1 MATYSHSKLSTFSQ
15 CRYKYKL
22 QYIDGVKIEGAE
34 SVEAFMGS
42 RVHEALEKLYKDLK
56 FQKLNS
62 LKDLLK
68 FYRDSWD
75 KSWTDDIIIVKKDY
89 SAKNYKMMGEKYLT
103 DYYNNYAPFDQ
114 MTILGLETQDRLH
127 LPDGNHYHVRMDK
140 LGFKN
145 GVYYVCDYKSNNRMK
160 DQQEADEDRQLAM
173 YSIWVKNTFKDAKKV
188 VLLWHMLAFNKEV
201 TSERTDAQL
210 KKLQD
215 DTMALI
221 KEVEKAKEFPTKVTA
236 LCDYCSYKSICPA
249 WKHDIELEL
258 KTAKEFKK
266 DAGVK
271 MVDEYSKLQLVK
283 KNAEEKMEELK
294 DEIILFAKQKGIEVV
309 FGSNKKAAV
318 REYLSVVLPEDKT
331 KLIALLKKK
340 GLYDVYSMICYSR
353 LNSDAIKGEIDSD
366 VDKMVDKEKGYRV
379 SLSNR
384 KEDD

>member
-34 SVEAFMGS
+34 SVEAFMGKL
-42 RVHEALEKLYKDLK
+42 VHEALEKLYKDLK

-215 DTMALI
+215 ETMALI
-221 KEVEKAKEFPTKVTA
+221 KEVEKAKEFPTTVNS

-249 WKHDIELEL
+249 WKHDLELEL

-271 MVDEYSKLQLVK
+271 MVDEYSKLQLV
-283 KNAEEKMEELK
+283 EKQTKERIEELK

-318 REYLSVVLPEDKT
+318 KEYLSVVLPEDKT
-331 KLIALLKKK
+331 KLIALLKRK

-353 LNSDAIKGEIDSD
+353 LNSDVIKGEIDKD

-384 KEDD
+384 KEED

>member
-89 SAKNYKMMGEKYLT
+89 SAKNYKLMGEKYLT